1 MTWPCYI
8 ENRTI
13 VRRVTTRLKCTLLCL
28 AYVIISL
35 FTLQSICRDII
46 CPPARKLSNGKCV
59 PNQSDREMCVGVYL
73 KLTPNTDSDHL
84 LWYHLKNAS
93 YTTHLVNEVVENV
106 TGSYHASLGKCI
118 VFHEE
123 TTSSYEGIVAEFY
136 IYAEFNVDVEH
147 MDGLATRLYD
157 VDGKT
162 IMLPQGND
170 KISQIVWYHIN
181 LDYLNITNYKD
192 KTVFAEMIIPYQ
204 EESITIGKYVVLW
217 RNGLDDSECQKSESI
232 QFSKTTTCPYI
243 EVNLDELP
251 MYIATDG
258 ALKPTAS
265 IQTSVSFS
273 RFHYQLLG
281 NKVYMC
287 LQDYITLYQFIPMPL
302 FIEPESIVN
311 AGYQILWLRAYMML
325 FGLGMAL

>member
-1 MTWPCYI
+1 MAWPCYI
-8 ENRTI
+8 ENRTT
-13 VRRVTTRLKCTLLCL
+13 VRRVTTRLNCTLLCL
-28 AYVIISL
+28 AYFIISL

-46 CPPARKLSNGKCV
+46 CSPARKLSNGKCV
-59 PNQSDREMCVGVYL
+59 LNQSDRQMCVGVYL

-84 LWYHLKNAS
+84 LWYHLRNAS
-93 YTTHLVNEVVENV
+93 YTTHLVNKVVENV

-118 VFHEE
+118 VFHKE
-123 TTSSYEGIVAEFY
+123 TTSSYEGIVNEFY
-136 IYAEFNVDVEH
+136 IYAEFNVAVEH

-157 VDGKT
+157 ADLKI
-162 IMLPQGND
+162 IMLPQDND
-170 KISQIVWYHIN
+170 KTSQMVWYHIN

-192 KTVFAEMIIPYQ
+192 KTVFAEMIIPNQ
-204 EESITIGKYVVLW
+204 EGPITIGQYVVLW

-232 QFSKTTTCPYI
+232 QFSRTTTCPYI
-243 EVNLDELP
+243 EVNLNELP
-251 MYIATDG
+251 MYIAADG
-258 ALKPTAS
+258 ALKPTAA

-287 LQDYITLYQFIPMPL
+287 LQDYITLYQLIPMPL

-311 AGYQILWLRAYMML
+311 AGNQISWLRAYMML